1 MLLCGAV
8 PDETPNQPGLDAGSI
23 SHYFDAMKICVIG
36 VAGIPEGKHNI
47 KDPRMDKT
55 HELVEAKKK
64 VYAQVDVVGE
74 EESLDA
80 DAILVS
86 RERLIDLL
94 IKDLEFI
101 ETRLSRDPSAEE
113 RAVLVKLQTH
123 LEGEQAVSTAGLS
136 AEEWQAL
143 TGHGFHTSKP
153 VILAEP
159 AELADPEALMV
170 RAFKGSGY
178 ICFLTVGGPENRA
191 WPIRQGLTAAE
202 AAGSIH
208 TDLQKGFIRAEVIG
222 FSDFLE
228 AGGDTE
234 AKRAGKQ
241 RLEMKTYVVQDYDL
255 MNIRANK

>member
-1 MLLCGAV
+1 
-8 PDETPNQPGLDAGSI
+8 
-23 SHYFDAMKICVIG
+23 MKICVIG

-47 KDPRMDKT
+47 KDPRMDKA

-74 EESLDA
+74 DGSIDA
-80 DAILVS
+80 DVILIS
-86 RERLIDLL
+86 RDRLIDLL
-94 IKDLEFI
+94 LKDLEFI
-101 ETRLSRDPSAEE
+101 ETRLSRDPAADEQ
-113 RAVLVKLQTH
+113 AVLLKLQAH

-136 AEEWQAL
+136 EQEWQAL
-143 TGHGFHTSKP
+143 TGHGFHTSRP
-153 VILAEP
+153 VIVAGP
-159 AELADPEALMV
+159 DELGDPEALMV

-208 TDLQKGFIRAEVIG
+208 TELQKGFIRAEVI
-222 FSDFLE
+222 DFNDLLA
-228 AGGDTE
+228 AGGETE

-241 RLEMKTYVVQDYDL
+241 RLEMKQYVVQDYDV

>member
-1 MLLCGAV
+1 
-8 PDETPNQPGLDAGSI
+8 
-23 SHYFDAMKICVIG
+23 MKICVIG
-36 VAGIPEGKHNI
+36 VAGIPLGKHNI
-47 KDPRMDKT
+47 KDPRMDQT
-55 HELVEAKKK
+55 HERVEAKKK

-74 EESLDA
+74 EDALDA

-86 RERLIDLL
+86 RERLLDLL
-94 IKDLEFI
+94 IKDMEFI

-113 RAVLVKLQTH
+113 QAVLLKLQAH
-123 LEGEQAVSTAGLS
+123 LENEQPVVSADLG

-143 TGHGFHTSKP
+143 TGHGFLTSKP

-159 AELADPEALMV
+159 EELADPEALMV
-170 RAFKGSGY
+170 RAFQGSGY

-202 AAGSIH
+202 AAGTIH

-222 FSDFLE
+222 FSDFIE
-228 AGGDTE
+228 AGGETE

-241 RLEMKTYVVQDYDL
+241 RLEMKPYVVQDYDL
-255 MNIRANK
+255 LNIRANK

>member
-1 MLLCGAV
+1 
-8 PDETPNQPGLDAGSI
+8 
-23 SHYFDAMKICVIG
+23 MKICVIG
-36 VAGIPEGKHNI
+36 VAGIPLGKHNI
-47 KDPRMDKT
+47 KDPRMDQT
-55 HELVEAKKK
+55 HERVEAKKK

-74 EESLDA
+74 EDALDA

-86 RERLIDLL
+86 RERLLDLL
-94 IKDLEFI
+94 IKDMEFI

-113 RAVLVKLQTH
+113 QAVLLKLQAH
-123 LEGEQAVSTAGLS
+123 LENEQPVVSAGLG

-143 TGHGFHTSKP
+143 TGHGFLTSKP

-159 AELADPEALMV
+159 EELADPEALMV
-170 RAFKGSGY
+170 RAFQGSGY

-202 AAGSIH
+202 AAGTIH

-222 FSDFLE
+222 FSDFIE
-228 AGGDTE
+228 AGGETE

-241 RLEMKTYVVQDYDL
+241 RLEMKPYVVQDYDL
-255 MNIRANK
+255 LNIRANK

>member
-1 MLLCGAV
+1 MQGREL
-8 PDETPNQPGLDAGSI
+8 GLDPLGFC
-23 SHYFDAMKICVIG
+23 HYSEPMKICVIG
-36 VAGIPEGKHNI
+36 IPGIPEGKHNI

-74 EESLDA
+74 DGSLDA

-86 RERLIDLL
+86 RERFIDLVL
-94 IKDLEFI
+94 KDIEFI
-101 ETRLSRDPSAEE
+101 ETRLSRDPAAAEQ
-113 RAVLVKLQTH
+113 AVLLKLQAH
-123 LEGEQAVSTAGLS
+123 LEGEHPVFTAGLS
-136 AEEWQAL
+136 EEEWQAL
-143 TGHGFHTSKP
+143 TGHGFHTCKP

-159 AELADPEALMV
+159 DELGDPEALMV

-191 WPIRQGLTAAE
+191 WPIRQGLSAAE

-222 FSDFLE
+222 FSDFLD
-228 AGGDTE
+228 AGGETE

-241 RLEMKTYVVQDYDL
+241 RLEMKPYVVQDYDL